1 MLPALLTLKR
11 RVRFALRQVAVASG
25 AGALV
30 LAGLSLLGAAGI
42 VWLSA
47 RYGVLIGLSAA
58 GGALVLCGVLVFLLA
73 RPRPAEAVADV
84 APAAETAALSGTS
97 LGGVAEMMGPELV
110 GQARTALRAAR
121 AVLPDGTGAAIAGAV
136 TTQLARRPVKAVAA
150 AVAVGAVLGLVQA
163 TRRSPVVLRPDREA

>member
-1 MLPALLTLKR
+1 MLPGLLTLRR

-30 LAGLSLLGAAGI
+30 LAGLSLLGSAGI

-58 GGALVLCGVLVFLLA
+58 GGALVLCGLLVFLLA
-73 RPRPAEAVADV
+73 RPKPTEAVVEV
-84 APAAETAALSGTS
+84 APAAEAALPG
-97 LGGVAEMMGPELV
+97 GGVAGVAEMMGPALI
-110 GQARTALRAAR
+110 GQAGTALRAAR
-121 AVLPDGTGAAIAGAV
+121 AVLPDGSGAV

-150 AVAVGAVLGLVQA
+150 AVAFGAVLGLVQA
-163 TRRSPVVLRPDREA
+163 TRRSGAATRTVLPPDREA